1 MSKLAKIYL
10 TVPSEVKDLASDFFL
25 GLGAISTSEDSTGK
39 DFLISALFP
48 ADMDLEPTVNKFRS
62 YMEFLK
68 NDLLHL
74 DFGEINIGHVDNS
87 SWDEWKKRLKK
98 VKIGNVCIT
107 PPWGSKEHGENE
119 LLVVINPSMA
129 FGTGHHETTK
139 LCIEYIESLSSNKDL
154 STILDIGCG
163 SGVLSIVA
171 VKLGIRKAVCVDIDP
186 TAIKETKSNLARNKV
201 KNRVTSLCG
210 SIHSVRGTYDI
221 VVANISLQ
229 TILSMKTELR
239 ARLLPGGFLILSG
252 ILSAQRE
259 QLIREFINAGF
270 KQIGEKTKR
279 EWIGVVFTL
288 K

>member
-10 TVPSEVKDLASDFFL
+10 TVPPQVKDLASDFFL

-39 DFLISALFP
+39 EFLISALFP
-48 ADMDLEPTVNKFRS
+48 ADLDLEPVVHKFRN

-68 NDLLHL
+68 NELLHL
-74 DFGEINIGHVDNS
+74 EFGEINIGHVDNS
-87 SWDEWKKRLKK
+87 SWDEWKKRLNK

-107 PPWGSKEHGENE
+107 PPWGSKEHGANE

-139 LCIEYIESLSSNKDL
+139 FCIEYIESLSSNKGL
-154 STILDIGCG
+154 STILDVGCG

-171 VKLGIRKAVCVDIDP
+171 VKLGISRAVCVDIDP

-201 KNRVTSLCG
+201 KNKVISLCG
-210 SIHSVRGTYDI
+210 SVQSIRGTYDI

-229 TILSMKTELR
+229 TILSMKNEFR
-239 ARLLPGGFLILSG
+239 YRLSPGGFLILSG
-252 ILSAQRE
+252 ILVAQRE
-259 QLIREFINAGF
+259 RLIKELSNAGF
-270 KQIGEKTKR
+270 KQTEEKTKG
-279 EWIGVVFTL
+279 EWIGAVFTL